1 MISGISRIIY
11 GVLLRVCF
19 CTIATFFTASVSL
32 NAQSYGLRFAG
43 QEEIQDNRTSLNLS
57 PDKPLCLNGKVE
69 LTFDL
74 SLVPNYTTYFGYI
87 FRIIQNEKQNLDLLY
102 DQKSKSFKIIVGER
116 FSKSIIKIDSAQ
128 LFYRWNTFKV
138 QLDLKH
144 QSLQV
149 YTNNKLVVQEKCSF
163 DESGCF
169 TVLFGGNEFRQ
180 FKSKDLPPMNVKD
193 IAIAED
199 GQRTYYWPLNEANG
213 ASATDELAGKRAS
226 VKNPFWLK
234 SLHTDWKLAKQ
245 FRVNGSAS
253 VAFDPITETVHIV
266 GSDVLYSYSVQ
277 NRQDKVVAHK
287 NPPPSFL
294 PGNQSIYNPFTQKL
308 YTFYA
313 DQKAVSSYDPVSR
326 SWKNETITPKYTIAT
341 EYWQANKFIS
351 GVDSALYILG
361 GYGQL
366 TYKNSLQRYRFA
378 TRTWEIIP
386 TKDRT
391 YTPRYLAALGTTSEG
406 DTAYVIGGYG
416 SLTGEQMLNPKSSY
430 DLLRYVVK
438 TNSFQKLYELPLPK
452 TDFAFGNSLIIDSK
466 AKLFYGLIFP
476 NQQFKSQLQL
486 IRGSLAS
493 PTYEPV
499 GTSIPYQFHDTHSFS
514 DLYFCPA
521 SHQLVTVTLLRSDKN
536 VTDVKLYTISFPPN
550 GLEPQVSAKK
560 RSFTTYWFWAL
571 GSLMLGI
578 VAFLYVRQRLQPKT
592 YRPESEPLP
601 GQSAQP
607 SPLTKPAEPTLQADV
622 ASQSVHTANVY
633 LFGNFQ
639 VFDQARNDI
648 TKAFTPLL
656 KELFL
661 LLSINGI
668 GKQQGVPSEKL
679 NEILWPDKA
688 GRDAS
693 NNRSVNI
700 AKLRHILDKVGG
712 CSLSK
717 ESGYWSITFD
727 FNQVYVDYE
736 RYMAIITD
744 KTTLTKQTISELG
757 EITKRGSF
765 LLNTEYNWL
774 DEFKS
779 DISNKII
786 NTFLQYA
793 EDLSLSD
800 DPEFLI
806 QLTNY
811 IFYYDPVNEEA
822 IVMKCKALALMGK
835 HTLAKNAFEKFARDY
850 KLIYGE
856 DYRQS
861 FSAIMD

>member
-1 MISGISRIIY
+1 M
-11 GVLLRVCF
+11 
-19 CTIATFFTASVSL
+19 TASVTL
-32 NAQSYGLRFAG
+32 NAQSYGLRFVG

-57 PDKPLCLNGKVE
+57 PDNPLCLNGTVE
-69 LTFDL
+69 LSFDL
-74 SLVPNYTTYFGYI
+74 SLAPNYTTYFGYI

-102 DQKSKSFKIIVGER
+102 DQKSKSFKIIIGER
-116 FSKSIIKIDSAQ
+116 FSKSVIKIDSAQ
-128 LFYRWNTFKV
+128 LFYRWNTFKI
-138 QLDLKH
+138 QLDLKR
-144 QSLQV
+144 QSLLV
-149 YTNNKLVVQEKCSF
+149 FTNNRLVVQEKVPF
-163 DESGCF
+163 DQSGCF
-169 TVLFGGNEFRQ
+169 TILFGGNEFRG
-180 FKSKDLPPMNVKD
+180 FKSKDLPPMNLKD

-199 GQRTYYWPLNEANG
+199 GQRTYYWPLNETKG
-213 ASATDELAGKRAS
+213 PSATDELAGKVAS
-226 VKNPFWLK
+226 VKNPVWIK

-245 FRVNGSAS
+245 FSINGSAS
-253 VAFDPITETVHIV
+253 VAFDPTTETVHVV
-266 GSDVLYSYSVQ
+266 GSDILYRYAVQ
-277 NRQDKVVAHK
+277 NRQVRVVAHK
-287 NPPPSFL
+287 NQPPSFL

-313 DQKAVSSYDPVSR
+313 DQKAVSAYDPGSR
-326 SWKNETITPKYTIAT
+326 SWKNEAITPKYTIAT

-366 TYKNSLQRYRFA
+366 TYKNSIQRYRFA

-386 TKDRT
+386 TKDST
-391 YTPRYLAALGTTSEG
+391 YTPRYLAALGTTSG
-406 DTAYVIGGYG
+406 ADTAYVIGGYG

-438 TNSFQKLYELPLPK
+438 ENSFKKLYELPLPK
-452 TDFAFGNSLIIDSK
+452 TDFAFGNSLIIDAK
-466 AKLFYGLIFP
+466 ATLFYGLIFP
-476 NQQFKSQLQL
+476 NQQFKSKLQL
-486 IRGSLAS
+486 IRGSLIK

-499 GTSIPYQFHDTHSFS
+499 GNSIPYQFHDTHSFA
-514 DLYFCPA
+514 DLYYCPA
-521 SHQLVTVTLLRSDKN
+521 SHQLVAVTLLRSEKN
-536 VTDVKLYTISFPPN
+536 TTDVKIYTISFPPN
-550 GLEPQVSAKK
+550 VLEPRESAKK
-560 RSFTTYWFWAL
+560 LSFTAYWFWAL
-571 GSLMLGI
+571 VSLMLGI
-578 VAFLYVRQRLQPKT
+578 VGFLYVRKRLHPKT
-592 YRPESEPLP
+592 YRSEAGPLP
-601 GQSAQP
+601 DQSAEV
-607 SPLTKPAEPTLQADV
+607 SPRAIPTEPTLLAVV
-622 ASQSVHTANVY
+622 ASQSVHTASVY
-633 LFGNFQ
+633 FFGNFQ
-639 VFDQARNDI
+639 VFDQASNDI

-661 LLSINGI
+661 LLSLNSI
-668 GKQQGVPSEKL
+668 GKQRGVPSEKL

-727 FNQVYVDYE
+727 FRQVYVDYE
-736 RYMAIITD
+736 RYMGIVTD
-744 KTTLTKQTISELG
+744 KATLTKQTISELG

-786 NTFLQYA
+786 NTFLQYT
-793 EDLSLSD
+793 ESLSIST
-800 DPEFLI
+800 DPEFLV

-822 IVMKCKALALMGK
+822 IVMKCKSLALMGK

-850 KLIYGE
+850 KIIYGE

>member
-1 MISGISRIIY
+1 MAS
-11 GVLLRVCF
+11 
-19 CTIATFFTASVSL
+19 ATL

-57 PDKPLCLNGKVE
+57 PEKPLCLNGTVE

-74 SLVPNYTTYFGYI
+74 SLAPNYTTYFGYI
-87 FRIIQNEKQNLDLLY
+87 FRIIQNDKQNLDLLY
-102 DQKSKSFKIIVGER
+102 DQKSKSFKIIIGER
-116 FSKSIIKIDSAQ
+116 FSKSIIRIDSTQ
-128 LFYRWNTFKV
+128 LFYRWNTFNV
-138 QLDLKH
+138 RLDLK
-144 QSLQV
+144 QKTLLV
-149 YTNNKLVVQEKCSF
+149 YTNNKLVVREKVSF

-169 TVLFGGNEFRQ
+169 TVLFGGNEFRE
-180 FKSKDLPPMNVKD
+180 FKSKDLPPMNLKD

-199 GQRTYYWPLNEANG
+199 GQRTYYWPLNETKG
-213 ASATDELAGKRAS
+213 ATATDEIAGKLAS
-226 VKNPFWLK
+226 VKNPIWIK

-245 FRVNGSAS
+245 FSVNGSAS
-253 VAFDPITETVHIV
+253 VAFDPTSETVHVV
-266 GSDVLYSYSVQ
+266 GSDILYSYSVQ
-277 NRQDKVVAHK
+277 NRQDKVVTHK

-294 PGNQSIYNPFTQKL
+294 PGNQSIYNPFLKKL

-313 DQKAVSSYDPVSR
+313 DQKAVSAYDPISR
-326 SWKNETITPKYTIAT
+326 SWKNEAITPKYTIAT

-351 GVDSALYILG
+351 GLDSSLYILG

-378 TRTWEIIP
+378 TRIWEILP
-386 TKDRT
+386 TKDST
-391 YTPRYLAALGTTSEG
+391 YTPRYLAALGTTSRA
-406 DTAYVIGGYG
+406 DTAYIIGGYG

-438 TNSFQKLYELPLPK
+438 QNSFKKLYELPIPK

-466 AKLFYGLIFP
+466 SKLFYGLIFP

-486 IRGSLAS
+486 IRGSLTK

-499 GTSIPYQFHDTHSFS
+499 GNSIPYQFHDTHSFA

-521 SHQLVTVTLLRSDKN
+521 SHQLVTVTLFRNEKN

-550 GLEPQVSAKK
+550 VLEPQESAEN
-560 RSFTTYWFWAL
+560 RSFTTYWGWAL
-571 GSLMLGI
+571 AGLILGV
-578 VAFLYVRQRLQPKT
+578 VAFLFVRKRLQSKT
-592 YRPESEPLP
+592 YRPEPVALP
-601 GQSAQP
+601 KQSVEINL
-607 SPLTKPAEPTLQADV
+607 LTKLD
-622 ASQSVHTANVY
+622 VHTGHPDVSSQPAHTASVY
-633 LFGNFQ
+633 FFGNFQ
-639 VFDQARNDI
+639 VFDQESNDI

-661 LLSINGI
+661 LLALNSI

-679 NEILWPDKA
+679 KEVLWPDKA
-688 GRDAS
+688 GRDAG

-700 AKLRHILDKVGG
+700 AKLRNILDKVGG

-717 ESGYWSITFD
+717 ESGYWSVMFD
-727 FNQVYVDYE
+727 FQQAYVDYE
-736 RYMAIITD
+736 RYMGIIND
-744 KTTLTKQTISELG
+744 KATLTKQTIGELG

-793 EDLSLSD
+793 EKLSISD

-850 KLIYGE
+850 KTIYGE